1 MLENLGRHIDRRAN
15 AGTSH
20 PASLPKEFS
29 KAEVTYLEYLPVD
42 QHVGGLEIAV
52 DNSKLSE
59 FLEALGDL
67 ADDDEGGVL

>member
-1 MLENLGRHIDRRAN
+1 
-15 AGTSH
+15 
-20 PASLPKEFS
+20 
-29 KAEVTYLEYLPVD
+29 VD

-52 DNSKLSE
+52 DNPELTE